1 MKKNIF
7 LYLFIFALLTN
18 VFTYM
23 YFTNKEKFE
32 NDRIVK
38 LEAGKKS
45 LKDSLETVKGKVAD
59 ANYFTL
65 ATNDNALEYFSESED
80 VATLE
85 GRIKDGVMDLN
96 TNPTG
101 NPLVGYDALNG
112 QNFLINKVQVINHR
126 WIIGDFTNG
135 KAWGEV
141 MIEYFV
147 EPDGKIKYD
156 TIKTLLYADTVK

>member
-32 NDRIVK
+32 AGRIDK

-45 LKDSLETVKGKVAD
+45 LKDSLEVQMGKVAD

-65 ATNDNALEYFSESED
+65 AYNDNALDYFAESED
-80 VATLE
+80 IATLE
-85 GRIKDGVMDLN
+85 NRIKDGVLDLN
-96 TNPTG
+96 TNPKG

-112 QNFLINKVQVINHR
+112 KNFLINKVQVLNHR
-126 WIIGDFTNG
+126 WIIADFSNG

-141 MIEYFV
+141 L
-147 EPDGKIKYD
+147 IKYFAEED
-156 TIKTLLYADTVK
+156 GTFKYETIETVLHADTVN